1 MTLPNMNLSQV
12 RSESIGP
19 DAYIMEIKRVEIDT
33 EHNCLICEMDICEG
47 EFAGYY
53 EKLSE
58 RWNFWGMKLYLNGV
72 LDPENME
79 KKDRWRINK
88 TIDALVESNPDF
100 DWDYDGEND
109 EQKMVGK
116 RLGVV
121 TRLKE
126 YWGGDGK
133 ERSKLVPYSTISVND
148 VRLGNYTIPEPIRR
162 EKMEFSGEVVDTTG
176 GFGPVKDDE
185 IPF

>member
-19 DAYIMEIKRVEIDT
+19 GAYIMEIKRVEIDT
-33 EHNCLICEMDICEG
+33 KYNRLVCEADICEG
-47 EFAGYY
+47 NLAGYY
-53 EKLSE
+53 ERLNE
-58 RWNFWGMKLYLNGV
+58 RAKFWGMKISLYM
-72 LDPENME
+72 DE
-79 KKDRWRINK
+79 KSLWKFRK
-88 TIDALVESNPDF
+88 TIDVLAESNPDF

-109 EQKMVGK
+109 EQKLVGK

-126 YWGGDGK
+126 YMGNDGQK
-133 ERSKLVPYSTISVND
+133 KSKIVPYSTISIND
-148 VRLGNYTIPEPIRR
+148 VLTKNYTIPEPLRLDDS
-162 EKMEFSGEVVDTTG
+162 EFSGEVVDTTV

>member
-33 EHNCLICEMDICEG
+33 KYNRLVCEADICEG
-47 EFAGYY
+47 DKAGYY
-53 EKLSE
+53 ERLND
-58 RWNFWGMKLYLNGV
+58 RAGFWGMKILLYM
-72 LDPENME
+72 DE
-79 KKDRWRINK
+79 KYLWKFRK
-88 TIDALVESNPDF
+88 MIDALVESNPDF

-116 RLGVV
+116 RIGVV

-126 YWGGDGK
+126 YMGNDGQK
-133 ERSKLVPYSTISVND
+133 KSKIVPYSTISIND
-148 VRLGNYTIPEPIRR
+148 VLTKNYTIPEPSRLDDS
-162 EKMEFSGEVVDTTG
+162 EFSGEVVDTTG